1 MSEYENGE
9 LRYRVR
15 TNRIAVIVAFDSET
29 GAGRRDG
36 VEVLMAKKCRSC
48 GGVVEERLATRHYDE
63 SGLKGIVLV
72 GIPVRKCSDCGEEAF
87 GIPRL
92 SELHRL
98 IALTLVRKPSGLGGT
113 ELRFLRKHLGYSGV
127 DLAER
132 LDVTPEHLSRWEND
146 AAPMSAMAERLIRL
160 MVVHND
166 RVEEYSLDDLKE
178 APKGKPIPLKLKVR
192 LDEGGW
198 QTAA

>member
-1 MSEYENGE
+1 MP
-9 LRYRVR
+9 
-15 TNRIAVIVAFDSET
+15 
-29 GAGRRDG
+29 
-36 VEVLMAKKCRSC
+36 KKCRSC
-48 GGVVEERLATRHYDE
+48 GGVLEERVATRQYDE

-72 GIPVRKCSDCGEEAF
+72 GIPVRKCAGCGEETF
-87 GIPRL
+87 GIPRM

-98 IALTLVRKPSGLGGT
+98 IALTLVRKPSGLTGT

-132 LDVTPEHLSRWEND
+132 LDVTSEHLSRWEND

-166 RVEEYSLDDLKE
+166 RAAEYSLDDLKE
-178 APKGKPIPLKLKVR
+178 TPKGKPVPLKLKVR
-192 LDEGGW
+192 LEEGGW

>member
-1 MSEYENGE
+1 MDE
-9 LRYRVR
+9 RV
-15 TNRIAVIVAFDSET
+15 
-29 GAGRRDG
+29 G
-36 VEVLMAKKCRSC
+36 
-48 GGVVEERLATRHYDE
+48 TRQYDE

-72 GIPVRKCSDCGEEAF
+72 GIPVRKCSNCGEEAF
-87 GIPRL
+87 GIPRM

-98 IALTLVRKPSGLGGT
+98 IALTLVRKSSGLTGT

-127 DLAER
+127 DLAKR

-166 RVEEYSLDDLKE
+166 RAAEYSLDDLKE
-178 APKGKPIPLKLKVR
+178 KPKGKPVPLKLKVR
-192 LDEGGW
+192 LEEGGW
-198 QTAA
+198 RTAA